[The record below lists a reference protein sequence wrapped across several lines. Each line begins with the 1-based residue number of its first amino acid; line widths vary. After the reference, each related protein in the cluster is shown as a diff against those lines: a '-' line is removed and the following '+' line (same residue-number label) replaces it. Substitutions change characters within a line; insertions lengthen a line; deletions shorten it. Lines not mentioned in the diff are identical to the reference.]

1 MAIYIDFDD
10 VICQTNVTLRKIVRG
25 RYGRHY
31 EFEDMTQFDLHVSL
45 GLDNVEYPKFM
56 RLFHERHLEEIPEIP
71 DACQTILT
79 WHKAGLSPLVVTGRS
94 PSCHEASLRWLQSHG
109 LGEIPLFH
117 LDKYQRFQGADSDRS
132 IKLDDLRNM
141 KIALAIEDAPPSVSL
156 LQKWNL
162 CPIALFDR
170 PWNRSIPSSTSLRR
184 FRNWRELAET
194 VPAFLAATAATAHST
209 L

>member
-10 VICQTNVTLRKIVRG
+10 VICQTNVTLRKIVRE

-45 GLDNVEYPKFM
+45 GLDN
-56 RLFHERHLEEIPEIP
+56 LEEIPEIP
-71 DACQTILT
+71 DACHTILT

-117 LDKYQRFQGADSDRS
+117 LDKYQRFQGTDSALS
-132 IKLDDLRNM
+132 ITPDDLRDM

-194 VPAFLAATAATAHST
+194 VPGFLAASAADAPFT